1 MEALVNHNHSNN
13 NNSNDDHVEELENF
27 LATKSG
33 VKGLVDS
40 GIDQVPKFFI
50 QQSQHLT
57 SLSSSKQV
65 PIVDLGGLEN
75 KQRRKQIVN
84 EIREAAET
92 WGFFQLINHEVP
104 VTIIDDVLEGVRK
117 FNEQPNEVKTEFYC
131 SDGKTNRVR
140 FFSNGTVNRSVAANW
155 KDSLLCMFRDQQLDE
170 QEIPQVCRQVITEYM
185 KYVFELKDTLSELLS
200 EALGLR
206 SDYLA
211 NIEYNV
217 GGLQVLHQNEWVD
230 VPYLPGSL
238 VANIADLMQV
248 VTNNKFKSVVHRVLV
263 GKVKSRVSTACF
275 FFPSSRK
282 FDSLYGPVKELL
294 SENNQP
300 IYQEVCASE
309 YLTYYQAKGFGTT
322 STLLHFKLPR

>member
-13 NNSNDDHVEELENF
+13 NNSNYDHVEELENF

-170 QEIPQVCRQVITEYM
+170 QEIPQVCRYAIGAVIGGFRPQERLPSEYRVYGFNIFCG
-185 KYVFELKDTLSELLS
+185 KLLPSLS
-200 EALGLR
+200 
-206 SDYLA
+206 
-211 NIEYNV
+211 
-217 GGLQVLHQNEWVD
+217 
-230 VPYLPGSL
+230 
-238 VANIADLMQV
+238 
-248 VTNNKFKSVVHRVLV
+248 
-263 GKVKSRVSTACF
+263 STRL
-275 FFPSSRK
+275 SSRHRP
-282 FDSLYGPVKELL
+282 SLGPLF
-294 SENNQP
+294 SNDC
-300 IYQEVCASE
+300 CA
-309 YLTYYQAKGFGTT
+309 
-322 STLLHFKLPR
+322 R